1 MTTKTKTINL
11 EIMLGDIYL
20 NTKSKTQE
28 SPKAVI
34 VLDVVNTGKGVKV
47 LVRDMLA
54 PSIVDGKEKSDM
66 AYEIDAFSLTMS
78 GEKITK
84 TQYADLAYN
93 YFVKRHLDLAK
104 KACDHADKPTKGPK
118 FPFTTPKEI
127 MVEWTRIGKV
137 IDNNEDDEQAKHF
150 VGLFNIEGEDK
161 KELLSL
167 LVKSLLE
174 PKEYDLQLAEFLF
187 TRQKEIV

>member
-1 MTTKTKTINL
+1 MTTKTLNL
-11 EIMLGDIYL
+11 EVMLGDIYL
-20 NTKSKTQE
+20 SKKSKTQE

-34 VLDVVNTGKGVKV
+34 VLDVVEKEKGVKV

-54 PSIVDGKEKSDM
+54 PSIVDGKEMKDEPF
-66 AYEIDAFSLTMS
+66 EIDAFSLAMS

-104 KACDHADKPTKGPK
+104 KSCDKADAADVKKPK
-118 FPFTTPKEI
+118 FPFATPKEI
-127 MVEWTRIGKV
+127 VVEWTRIGKV
-137 IDNNEDDEQAKHF
+137 IDNDENDEEAKKF
-150 VGLFNIEGEDK
+150 VDLFKIEGEDK

-167 LVKSLLE
+167 LVKSMLE
-174 PKEYDLQLAEFLF
+174 PEEYDLQLAEFLF

>member
-1 MTTKTKTINL
+1 MTTKTINL

-20 NTKSKTQE
+20 STNSKAKKT
-28 SPKAVI
+28 PKAVI
-34 VLDVVNTGKGVKV
+34 VLDVIQKEKGVKV

-54 PSIVDGKEKSDM
+54 PSIVDGKGMKDEPF
-66 AYEIDAFSLTMS
+66 EVDAFSLAMS

-104 KACDHADKPTKGPK
+104 KSCDKADAADVKKPK
-118 FPFTTPKEI
+118 FPFATPKEI
-127 MVEWTRIGKV
+127 VVEWTRIGKAL
-137 IDNNEDDEQAKHF
+137 DNDENDEETKHF
-150 VGLFNIEGEDK
+150 VDLFNIEGEDK

-167 LVKSLLE
+167 LVKSMLE
-174 PKEYDLQLAEFLF
+174 PEEYDLQLAEFLF